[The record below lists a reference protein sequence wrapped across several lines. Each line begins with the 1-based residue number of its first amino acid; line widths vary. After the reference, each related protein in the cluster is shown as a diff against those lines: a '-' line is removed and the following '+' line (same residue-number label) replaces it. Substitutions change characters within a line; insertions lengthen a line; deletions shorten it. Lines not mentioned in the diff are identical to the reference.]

1 MVSTQTTSVQE
12 VSPEFKEYCSSV
24 LDDWK
29 TGTLPFQ
36 EAVARLKEYSLEAVA
51 TDHYANQ
58 GNTEIILG
66 IMQGYRANL
75 NESIFHFERARE
87 LFERA
92 GNRERMTA
100 CILNIG
106 ETYRLK
112 GNFTR
117 ARTFF
122 HAAYETARELG
133 QVSAQVVALTNEGQM
148 LLSMKRL
155 DKARDTLEKACELSG
170 KWEIETPRDVRDQLD
185 NRCEIYYALAAICL
199 REGQFEAAWERAMLS
214 LEAAEKLQLPIRFGY
229 ARRVIAKVI
238 SELGKAPVE
247 GFSSDPDEHF
257 RAASEAFREVKA
269 EGELAKTMFVHG
281 NSLAKRGKQ
290 RAAARKLQQAMII
303 FTRLGMVDDAARAAE
318 AQLEL
323 I

>member
-1 MVSTQTTSVQE
+1 MVTTQTTLIQE
-12 VSPEFKEYCSSV
+12 VSPKFKEYCNNL

-29 TGTLPFQ
+29 TGELPFQ
-36 EAVARLKEYSLEAVA
+36 EAVERLKEYSREAVD
-51 TDHYANQ
+51 TDHYANL
-58 GNTEIILG
+58 GNAEIVLG

-75 NESIFHFERARE
+75 NEGIFHFERARE

-112 GNFTR
+112 GNFIR

-122 HAAYETARELG
+122 HSAYEKARELG
-133 QVSAQVVALTNEGQM
+133 RISTQVIALTNEGQM
-148 LLSMKRL
+148 LLSMKQL
-155 DKARDTLEKACELSG
+155 EKARDTLEKARDLSE
-170 KWEIETPRDVRDQLD
+170 KWEIDTPRDERDWLD
-185 NRCEIYYALAAICL
+185 NRCEIYYALAVICL
-199 REGQFEAAWERAMLS
+199 REGQLEAAWERAMVA
-214 LEAAEKLQLPIRFGY
+214 LEVAEKLQLPIRFGY

-238 SELGKAPVE
+238 SELGEAPVD

-323 I
+323 L